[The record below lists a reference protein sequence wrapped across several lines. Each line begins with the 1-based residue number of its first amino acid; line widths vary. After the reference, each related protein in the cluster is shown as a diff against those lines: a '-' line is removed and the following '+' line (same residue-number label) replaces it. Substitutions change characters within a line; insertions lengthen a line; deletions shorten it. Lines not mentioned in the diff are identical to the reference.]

1 MEKSKTRKLNRKAKG
16 ALAVFAALVV
26 IMAGMFAIS
35 AGKVSSKAVDA
46 YDVSPSSI
54 VYDQNG
60 APVTICNDGAT
71 VSKNWLG
78 DWKATQNDRSGSAD
92 LGTNNVIIDDSEL
105 KVLGG
110 GYKIVDDAGQIQP
123 IDDYMTVS
131 GSQWDNTQFYKLAD
145 RQYLIVAQKIAI
157 GIEGGDEDIHQ
168 FPDYVYIIM
177 DKDGSNAVL
186 YSGVEVLAVFKSS
199 SIYFGPVTNPRQYRF
214 DIAKEAL
221 NTGKGTI
228 DCKVI
233 GGSTNE
239 YDVESDI
246 DELRSRLA
254 ELEEKGYSGLMN
266 EAYIEI
272 NGGDGGTGGDGGQGG
287 IAGNGGQGGY
297 GGYGGWG
304 GKGGK
309 GGTAGNGGNG
319 GNGGYGGDG
328 GDGGDGGKGGL
339 GVAPEVTKAR
349 ITMNIYS
356 VSPSCNSVT
365 VNYSVNDPYGQL
377 GDVIFRLAEVKK
389 DMETGQYVEY
399 SDTEREMN
407 ADIDATQTTIYNLTP
422 GTFYVLE
429 LYSDIDSTCYGTTYF
444 STPVLPIVLE
454 IRSVTKNSLTCFVQ
468 YDEQYFFSSGKVVIS
483 ADDLVISE
491 EDINSIKASNGGYE
505 FTLESDFTTKGKT
518 IMLSLKDM
526 IYMGNYFT
534 PALQIKHVNPYYGY
548 KAWDDYLKVYP
559 EITNYRYTTDENDV
573 VVSSNAPGTKE
584 SYLRLRAALTA
595 YCDEEIL
602 SEEIRA
608 IYAPDLGDRLERIL
622 RFINKESGYT
632 FESEN
637 SMEDFL
643 LCLKSEDWV
652 KYRTKY
658 AEELAYTVDSSLES
672 VDDYNLLKEAYTE
685 YKNLSKEVRKSSAYL
700 AGLNNTFAEVIA
712 AMNKASEYSYE
723 TKVVM
728 DAFIYKTKYNEA
740 IALTKSSEITR
751 EDYDDLKAAFAA
763 YYNCT
768 SAVQSEISISISDR
782 RDLILFY
789 NTEHE
794 FEDADELSQFFL
806 DVVG

>member
-319 GNGGYGGDG
+319 GNGGTLYGNGAGKFGDHYY
-328 GDGGDGGKGGL
+328 L
-339 GVAPEVTKAR
+339 IVPE
-349 ITMNIYS
+349 
-356 VSPSCNSVT
+356 
-365 VNYSVNDPYGQL
+365 QL
-377 GDVIFRLAEVKK
+377 
-389 DMETGQYVEY
+389 
-399 SDTEREMN
+399 S
-407 ADIDATQTTIYNLTP
+407 
-422 GTFYVLE
+422 
-429 LYSDIDSTCYGTTYF
+429 
-444 STPVLPIVLE
+444 
-454 IRSVTKNSLTCFVQ
+454 
-468 YDEQYFFSSGKVVIS
+468 
-483 ADDLVISE
+483 
-491 EDINSIKASNGGYE
+491 
-505 FTLESDFTTKGKT
+505 
-518 IMLSLKDM
+518 
-526 IYMGNYFT
+526 
-534 PALQIKHVNPYYGY
+534 
-548 KAWDDYLKVYP
+548 W
-559 EITNYRYTTDENDV
+559 
-573 VVSSNAPGTKE
+573 
-584 SYLRLRAALTA
+584 
-595 YCDEEIL
+595 
-602 SEEIRA
+602 
-608 IYAPDLGDRLERIL
+608 
-622 RFINKESGYT
+622 
-632 FESEN
+632 
-637 SMEDFL
+637 
-643 LCLKSEDWV
+643 
-652 KYRTKY
+652 
-658 AEELAYTVDSSLES
+658 
-672 VDDYNLLKEAYTE
+672 
-685 YKNLSKEVRKSSAYL
+685 
-700 AGLNNTFAEVIA
+700 
-712 AMNKASEYSYE
+712 
-723 TKVVM
+723 
-728 DAFIYKTKYNEA
+728 
-740 IALTKSSEITR
+740 
-751 EDYDDLKAAFAA
+751 
-763 YYNCT
+763 
-768 SAVQSEISISISDR
+768 
-782 RDLILFY
+782 
-789 NTEHE
+789 
-794 FEDADELSQFFL
+794 EDADTVAGSVAGYLVSITTKEEQTFIEKLNSGKDNLWIGAESIGSSWGWASREAWEYANWQSGYPVSATSETHGAVTPQKWVNLKCDDISSLKGFILEFDEEAPFTNARNL
-806 DVVG
+806 LANGTLVSSALKTEEETTKSPLKGSAKAEEEVTEVEAEEDVKEAEAQSGIEETVAKTAKSSVGTSVWVALGILTVAAAAGIAFVVVKDVKAKKA